1 MFFMFHAN
9 VLSISISYHVLGF
22 FFAGLS
28 VGVFELEFEN
38 EQASYAASEAINA
51 SSMPDKLSE
60 GETFGDVERDS
71 TSVLHVVES
80 TSDENR
86 TEFGTSK
93 DSPVTSTLT
102 DVPVQETVVGVEGTG
117 DVELGNFFSED
128 GPLDENL
135 SSEVY
140 KLQKKEKM
148 REMSEKNL
156 EKLSG
161 IWKKVV

>member
-1 MFFMFHAN
+1 MPTFCQFLYLIMYWIF
-9 VLSISISYHVLGF
+9 LFF

-28 VGVFELEFEN
+28 VGVLELEFES

-60 GETFGDVERDS
+60 GETFCDVERDS

-86 TEFGTSK
+86 MEFGTSK
-93 DSPVTSTLT
+93 DSPVTSTLK

-117 DVELGNFFSED
+117 DVELDNFFSED

-148 REMSEKNL
+148 RVMSEKNL